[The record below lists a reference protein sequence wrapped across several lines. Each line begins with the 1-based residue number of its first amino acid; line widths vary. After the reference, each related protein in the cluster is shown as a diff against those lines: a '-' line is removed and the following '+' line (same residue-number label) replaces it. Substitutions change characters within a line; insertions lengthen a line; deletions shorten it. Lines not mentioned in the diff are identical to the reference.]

1 MQQNPSKTSG
11 ASFSLFYGD
20 CVSDFHNASE
30 FSKQSKFWFVWGKRC
45 CPRKDPCFS
54 LESVNVAFLS
64 RLAFQKDIIS
74 QENWKRSSAWDFR
87 ESRLVIWKNCLNFL
101 KIADIG
107 NIYIECV
114 SNGFWLKILKN
125 FKLWIFLEKQV
136 GLFGK

>member
-1 MQQNPSKTSG
+1 MCFEDVQKLGFFAKRDVFFSKEHLKVFRKFKHGYFPSECFPKVIIAHAISKSSKLNIFCKKKWSFLQQNPSKTSG

-64 RLAFQKDIIS
+64 QLAFQK
-74 QENWKRSSAWDFR
+74 
-87 ESRLVIWKNCLNFL
+87 V
-101 KIADIG
+101 
-107 NIYIECV
+107 
-114 SNGFWLKILKN
+114 
-125 FKLWIFLEKQV
+125 
-136 GLFGK
+136 